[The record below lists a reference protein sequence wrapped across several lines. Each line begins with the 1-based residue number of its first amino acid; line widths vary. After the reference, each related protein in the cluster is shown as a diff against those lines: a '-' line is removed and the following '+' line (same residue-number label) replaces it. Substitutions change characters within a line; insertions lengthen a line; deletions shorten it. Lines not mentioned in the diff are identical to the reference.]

1 MLSTFVKL
9 WVFGSLWQVKY
20 SSRRQGWMKRVF
32 VFWGTVAL
40 MPVIYGQSSNI
51 DADLKLWYNKPA
63 AVWEEALP
71 LGNGKTGTMAFG
83 GVKQERFQL
92 NDNTLWSG
100 FPDPGNNPNGV
111 KYLPLVRKAVENGD
125 YASAA
130 QYWKKMQGPYSAR
143 YLPMGNLFLDF
154 LHEDKEIIDYSR
166 SLDLNTAMASVH
178 YKVNGIIF
186 DRESFISYP
195 DKIMVVRLTAS
206 RKKSI
211 SLNLWLNSKLEYTV
225 APSSNDQLLLKG
237 KAPMYVANRDSEPLQ
252 IVYDRRDGGEGMK
265 FVIQI
270 KVKVEGGAMTKSD
283 SSLLI
288 SNADAVTV
296 YVAEETSF
304 NGYNKSPG
312 LAGKDP
318 IAMASANLRAV
329 VQKSYGQLKASHI
342 ADYQQLFHRVKLD
355 LGKDPQ
361 TLKFPT
367 DQRMLR
373 LNQGMSD
380 NQLQALYYQFGRYLL
395 IACSRPG
402 SPPAN
407 LQGMWNDHVQPPWGS
422 NYTTNI
428 NTEMNYWHAE
438 STNLAE
444 CHEPLFDFIA
454 SLSENGKETAKINYG
469 IDQGWC
475 AHHNSDL
482 WAKSSPP
489 GGYEWDPRSQAR
501 WACWP
506 MSGAWLSLHLW
517 EHYLF
522 TGDKEFL
529 QNKAWPLM
537 KGAAQ
542 FLLAWLIDRT

>member
-166 SLDLNTAMASVH
+166 SLDLNTATASVH
-178 YKVNGIIF
+178 YKVNGVVF

-373 LNQGMSD
+373 LNQGVSD

-444 CHEPLFDFIA
+444 CHQPLFDFIA

-542 FLLAWLIDRT
+542 FLLAWLINRT